1 MAQTIDLK
9 TTTLVVQPSKT
20 VKFANVMGGA
30 QGAGGKNV
38 SFANKEY
45 ANVAKTV
52 VLVGQ
57 SLKKLNI
64 NVRDMKKLMLEEKTF
79 RKEQLARELRRERE
93 SRIEKSRGI
102 GRGVKGAAGA
112 AAGATKS
119 LLERLLAPLAGLGQI
134 LTGIVGGRAIQEL
147 LNTDFVRNA
156 VTGLVN
162 MVRAI
167 TDAIGNVPEGLGGK
181 VGNALKRLFQFV
193 GNFVG
198 GSIGRTLQGLDKIL
212 KPDGTFKFS
221 LDGIF
226 KLVTGL
232 GGLALTFRYLKNPT
246 RIIKDVGSVLSFLV
260 RGIGGLARMI
270 PKNLRLPG
278 LGGAASAMKGG
289 AGNVIN
295 AVKGAPGAIR
305 GGVQSV
311 GDFFTRNRAAVNWGG
326 PPTSTMPRVT
336 RGARAISEYGQGA
349 VQAGLRNTPRA
360 LAGGARGLMGGAR
373 GLMGGIGGAAKAGF
387 SKIGTRIPILGSL
400 LAGGMEFAESG
411 DVGKAGGAGIG
422 AGLGT
427 AIGAGVGSV
436 IPGAGT
442 LVGGLAGGI
451 IGEFIGKTIGGGV
464 TEMFKGFDF
473 KKVLFEPVM
482 DAFVLVGE
490 AFKPLVDM
498 FLNAFGIGKDGKE
511 TGENGFVTALKN
523 VGKVIGIIAKVLI
536 KAIGPL
542 MKVIASTL
550 KYVVKAV
557 TFIIKGVVGAIE
569 MVMSGIVNLIRLIPG
584 QGDFSFGKML
594 GDLNKMVDGIDTS
607 SWGEFARGGKI
618 FGGKPTGDSIPA
630 FLERGEYVMNRNAV
644 RAIGPDTLNALN
656 FGAFPRFMSGGQILE
671 GAKRI
676 VGLKAGVGDMCAY
689 TTRAALAA
697 AGHPAAEKRTQLGD
711 LDTPRGTAYNGR
723 NFAASFGGS
732 DMGKVITSKSSI
744 KAGDIILWRADRN
757 KGGNINKG
765 AITHVGIAASDGLKT
780 QYDHN
785 RSKGWHLRNHWDSYA
800 GTSWFAGVRLGGSGG
815 SLPADVSPAGSTG
828 GFSGDSRADKSG
840 PSSSSGGGGIFD
852 KISLSPTAG
861 GSSGPGL
868 TMQAG
873 INQATT
879 AIMDLIKP
887 LKEGGFDLG
896 VPLQS
901 APQMAQQ
908 NVGGAAESLMGA
920 ADSAGSIMNN
930 LYEMFSAGGNG

>member
-57 SLKKLNI
+57 SLKKLNV

-79 RKEQLARELRRERE
+79 RKQQLARELRRERE
-93 SRIEKSRGI
+93 ARIERSRG
-102 GRGVKGAAGA
+102 GRSGVRGAASA
-112 AAGATKS
+112 AAGASKS
-119 LLERLLAPLAGLGQI
+119 LLEKLLAPLAGLGQI
-134 LTGIVGGRAIQEL
+134 LTGIIGGRAIQEL

-198 GSIGRTLQGLDKIL
+198 GSIGRTLEGLDKIL

-270 PKNLRLPG
+270 PNKLKLPN
-278 LGGAASAMKGG
+278 LGGAASAIKGG
-289 AGNVIN
+289 AGNAIN

-311 GDFFTRNRAAVNWGG
+311 GDFFTRNRAVVNWGG
-326 PPTSTMPRVT
+326 PPTSSMPGVT

-360 LAGGARGLMGGAR
+360 LAGGAKGLMGGAR

-387 SKIGTRIPILGSL
+387 TKIGTRIPILGSL
-400 LAGGMEFAESG
+400 LAGGMEFAQSG
-411 DVGKAGGAGIG
+411 DLGKAGGAGVG

-427 AIGAGVGSV
+427 AIGAGIGSV

-442 LVGGLAGGI
+442 VVGGLAGGI
-451 IGEFIGKTIGGGV
+451 IGEFIGKTIGGGI
-464 TEMFKGFDF
+464 TEMFEGFNIGEVVF
-473 KKVLFEPVM
+473 KPVM
-482 DAFVLVGE
+482 DAFKVVGDALKE
-490 AFKPLVDM
+490 PIDM
-498 FLNAFGIGKDGKE
+498 LMKAFGVSKDGVAE
-511 TGENGFVTALKN
+511 DSGFMKALKT
-523 VGKVIGIIAKVLI
+523 VGKVIGILAKVILKGI
-536 KAIGPL
+536 APV
-542 MKVIASTL
+542 MNVIASTL
-550 KYVVKAV
+550 KYAIKVV
-557 TFIIKGVVGAIE
+557 TSVVGGLAKLVGDALGAIGGFL
-569 MVMSGIVNLIRLIPG
+569 SKIGIPMPG
-584 QGDFSFGKML
+584 GDML
-594 GDLNKMVDGIDTS
+594 SNISSMIDGIDTS
-607 SWGEFARGGKI
+607 DWGKFARGGKI

-630 FLERGEYVMNRNAV
+630 FLERGEYVLNRNAV
-644 RAIGPDTLNALN
+644 KAVGPDTLNALN

-671 GAKRI
+671 GAKKI

-732 DMGKVITSKSSI
+732 DMGKVITSKSAI

-828 GFSGDSRADKSG
+828 GFGGDAREDKSG

-852 KISLSPTAG
+852 NISLSPTAG
-861 GSSGPGL
+861 GSSSPGL

-879 AIMDLIKP
+879 MLMDLIKP
-887 LKEGGFDLG
+887 FKEGGFDLG
-896 VPLQS
+896 APIQS

>member
-20 VKFANVMGGA
+20 VKFNNVMGGA
-30 QGAGGKNV
+30 QGTARKNV

-134 LTGIVGGRAIQEL
+134 LTGIIGGRAIQEL
-147 LNTDFVRNA
+147 LNTDFVGNA
-156 VTGLVN
+156 ITGLVN
-162 MVRAI
+162 MVRGI

-198 GSIGRTLQGLDKIL
+198 GSIGRTLEGLDKIL

-246 RIIKDVGSVLSFLV
+246 RIIKDVGSVLNFLV

-270 PKNLRLPG
+270 PNKLKLPN

-295 AVKGAPGAIR
+295 AVKGAPGAVK
-305 GGVQSV
+305 GGVQRV
-311 GDFFTRNRAAVNWGG
+311 GDFFVKNRAAVNWGG
-326 PPTSTMPRVT
+326 PPTSTMPGVT

-349 VQAGLRNTPRA
+349 VQAGLRNTPKA

-411 DVGKAGGAGIG
+411 DIGKAGGAGVG

-427 AIGAGVGSV
+427 AIGAGIGSV

-451 IGEFIGKTIGGGV
+451 IGEFIGKTIGGGI
-464 TEMFKGFDF
+464 TEMFEGFDF

-482 DAFVLVGE
+482 DAFKIVGD

-498 FLNAFGIGKDGKE
+498 FLNAFGVGKDGKE
-511 TGENGFVTALKN
+511 TGENGFITALKN

-557 TFIIKGVVGAIE
+557 TFIIKGVVSAIE

-594 GDLNKMVDGIDTS
+594 GDLNKMVDGVDTS
-607 SWGEFARGGKI
+607 NWGEFARGGKI
-618 FGGKPTGDSIPA
+618 FGGKPTGDSVPA

-644 RAIGPDTLNALN
+644 RAIGPGNLDRMN
-656 FGAFPRFMSGGQILE
+656 FGMFPRYQSGGMIVTSRMGNRGFALSPGMHMGVDIAPASGRS
-671 GAKRI
+671 GAPLQAFTDGVVEATSPPSPSAGYGNWINWVDKD
-676 VGLKAGVGDMCAY
+676 GVGHLYAHMMNAP
-689 TTRAALAA
+689 TVRAGTKVKKGTIL
-697 AGHPAAEKRTQLGD
+697 GHLGNTGRSSGPH
-711 LDTPRGTAYNGR
+711 LHWESATNPRDTGMPKSAVLSRFNPLSKY
-723 NFAASFGGS
+723 
-732 DMGKVITSKSSI
+732 GKN
-744 KAGDIILWRADRN
+744 APF
-757 KGGNINKG
+757 GGNITPDPAHAPRGPFTQDNNML
-765 AITHVGIAASDGLKT
+765 AS
-780 QYDHN
+780 
-785 RSKGWHLRNHWDSYA
+785 A
-800 GTSWFAGVRLGGSGG
+800 
-815 SLPADVSPAGSTG
+815 
-828 GFSGDSRADKSG
+828 
-840 PSSSSGGGGIFD
+840 PSSSSSSGITGS
-852 KISLSPTAG
+852 SLAPTANG
-861 GSSGPGL
+861 TSAAGMTAEANIKFLTSS
-868 TMQAG
+868 
-873 INQATT
+873 
-879 AIMDLIKP
+879 IMDLMKP
-887 LKEGGFDLG
+887 LKDSGLDLG
-896 VPLQS
+896 APV
-901 APQMAQQ
+901 PQMVQQ
-908 NVGGAAESLMGA
+908 NTGGSAEPLVSAAN
-920 ADSAGSIMNN
+920 SAGSIMNN